1 LVGGLLG
8 LRSDI
13 GCAVPGSGNMIQ
25 LAKQKHPDAPT
36 AWIDPAAMAPKIVKS
51 NARVLV
57 VTDPNDE
64 IVPVER
70 QSPFV
75 SRLREAGGSV
85 EQLFVQATDDK
96 HHGVTLYAV
105 YAMDACMRGQSDTQI
120 AAGLA
125 AYVKSRVASAKPT
138 VRADVRAA
146 TRADTRAVAVRKVK
160 IDVTA
165 APSREPAPT
174 GVAAVGRDSPRTE
187 VSARKPSDV
196 MPPRG

>member
-1 LVGGLLG
+1 
-8 LRSDI
+8 
-13 GCAVPGSGNMIQ
+13 
-25 LAKQKHPDAPT
+25 
-36 AWIDPAAMAPKIVKS
+36 
-51 NARVLV
+51 
-57 VTDPNDE
+57 
-64 IVPVER
+64 
-70 QSPFV
+70 
-75 SRLREAGGSV
+75 
-85 EQLFVQATDDK
+85 
-96 HHGVTLYAV
+96 
-105 YAMDACMRGQSDTQI
+105 MDACMRGQSDTQI